1 MKKGS
6 IKNFFS
12 LEEPEKFRPDILG
25 DNKKQNTNTK
35 INTPKSIS
43 KFIDENEKDLQKTL
57 SNCFDLIIRKI
68 ALFDLNE
75 GKALIVYLSEFC
87 SPDIIENTIISK
99 LNPSANVDI
108 SIKDTEEAIKYTIGI
123 KKEDVLED
131 FDKCVEAILAGNV
144 VIFVDMLKKAFIVNL
159 KKPPMRGIQEPS
171 VEAVIRGPREGF
183 TEDVNTNVS
192 LIRKIIK
199 NKNLKIE
206 KLVIGKETN
215 NDIAICYIENIAD
228 EAIVN
233 DVKNRLKKISLN
245 FITDSNYVVEAIEDD
260 TIAIIPTVFRSE
272 RPDTIASKIIEG
284 KVAIIVDTSPVVI
297 TVPAL
302 FVEFMDASDDYY
314 IKYLPATLNK
324 WFRYLGLFI
333 TLTLPSIY
341 VSLIDFHQELIP
353 TALTISTIRGR
364 SGVPFPAPIECFL
377 MLSAYDIIREA
388 GLRIPK
394 ALGQTVSIVGAL
406 ILGEAAVRAG
416 IVGAP
421 MIIVVAF
428 AGTSLFTIPS
438 PELNTTVTMLKYIF
452 LILAA
457 AFGIFG
463 LLNGILFF
471 IIYMISRRSF
481 GVPYMYPIAP
491 FCLKRNA
498 DTFIRLP
505 TWALDNKFK
514 LFKK

>member
-1 MKKGS
+1 MKKGV

-12 LEEPEKFRPDILG
+12 LEEPEKFHPDILG
-25 DNKKQNTNTK
+25 DNKESNTD
-35 INTPKSIS
+35 INNNIPKSIS
-43 KFIDENEKDLQKTL
+43 KFLDENEKNLQNTL
-57 SNCFDLIIRKI
+57 SNCSDLVIRKF

-87 SPDIIENTIISK
+87 SPDVIENTIISK
-99 LNPSANVDI
+99 FNPNSKVDI
-108 SIKDTEEAIKYTIGI
+108 SIKDTEEAIKYTIGVN
-123 KKEDVLED
+123 KENVLED
-131 FDKCVEAILAGNV
+131 FDKCVEAILCGNV
-144 VIFVDMLKKAFIVNL
+144 VIFVDMLRKAFIVNL
-159 KKPPMRGIQEPS
+159 KKPPMRS
-171 VEAVIRGPREGF
+171 VEEPAVESVIRGPREGF
-183 TEDVNTNVS
+183 TEDINTNVS

-199 NKNLKIE
+199 NKKLKIE
-206 KLVIGKETN
+206 KLVLGKETN
-215 NDIAICYIENIAD
+215 SDIAICYIENIAD
-228 EAIVN
+228 EATVN
-233 DVKNRLKKISLN
+233 EVKKRLKKISLN
-245 FITDSNYVVEAIEDD
+245 FVMGTNYVLEAIEDD
-260 TIAIIPTVFRSE
+260 TIAIVPTIFRSE

-284 KVAIIVDTSPVVI
+284 KVIIIVDGSPVVI
-297 TVPAL
+297 SVPAL
-302 FVEFMDASDDYY
+302 FVEFMQATDDYY

-324 WFRYLGLFI
+324 YFRYLGLFI
-333 TLTLPSIY
+333 TLTLPAIY
-341 VSLIDFHQELIP
+341 VALIDFQQELIP
-353 TALTISTIRGR
+353 TALTISMVKAR

-406 ILGEAAVRAG
+406 ILGEAAVKAG
-416 IVGAP
+416 IVGSP

-438 PELNTTVTMLKYIF
+438 PELNTSITMLKYIF

-463 LLNGILFF
+463 LLNGMLFF
-471 IIYMISRRSF
+471 AIYMISRRSF

-491 FCLKRNA
+491 FCLKRNG
-498 DTFIRLP
+498 DTFVRLP
-505 TWALDNKFK
+505 TWMLDNKFK